1 MMRTFLYAMPSSGAS
16 YVAWTMS
23 QSPRTIG
30 LLDFAGGR
38 VPDPTRFPA
47 RFDVVAKDT
56 ISSHRS
62 YMDWLRIF
70 KPDRVVIVTK
80 NPSTVRKSLIRRYNE
95 SRHPNRFLPGGIATI
110 PKRFRKLQAAIE
122 LNRHDEIVR
131 YEDVV
136 ASNPEMPRSLME
148 IAVQNHLHCEW
159 CRKNAIPAR
168 WHIGGIRVKNM
179 TAKALTFLSWTVR
192 HYGEVLSGQRS
203 RRRIFAGS
211 GLYVPPLRR

>member
-1 MMRTFLYAMPSSGAS
+1 MMRTFLYAMPSSGAT

-30 LLDFAGGR
+30 LLDFAMGL
-38 VPDPTRFPA
+38 VPNPTRFPA

-56 ISSHRS
+56 AGSKRS
-62 YMDWLRIF
+62 YVDWLRIF

-80 NPSTVRKSLIRRYNE
+80 DPSAIRKSIIRRY
-95 SRHPNRFLPGGIATI
+95 SKSLHPVRFLPGGIASITR
-110 PKRFRKLQAAIE
+110 RFRALQAAID

-136 ASNPEMPRSLME
+136 ASKPELPRSLRE

-159 CRKNAIPAR
+159 CRSNSVPTH
-168 WHIGGIRVKNM
+168 WHFGGIHVKNM
-179 TAKALTFLSWTVR
+179 SDGETTLLFRTVR
-192 HYGEVLSGQRS
+192 YYGQALSGHRYK
-203 RRRIFAGS
+203 RRLFVGS
-211 GLYVPPLRR
+211 GLYMPPLQR